1 MARRARRDEPGAWL
15 HIMNRG
21 VARRPMFRG
30 RADIRF
36 FLSLL
41 AREVRRE
48 TLEIHAWC
56 VLTTH
61 YHLLVRSPT
70 GDVSGAME
78 RIQRG
83 YSRRFNREERRDGPL
98 VRGRFTSRRVGS
110 LAYRSCLVRYIDAN
124 PVQAGLVDV
133 AWRYPFGSA
142 AQYVHRKGPKWL
154 ERTWVEAEVCCI
166 PGVEGFSAN
175 GYQRRFNTSRA
186 QELVRLVESRWELGE
201 AASAEIDDL
210 IGAAAPRVRAWM
222 VCKSRVGDGLD
233 PGTPITTAGA
243 VEEALGDTSAM
254 LEGYVCKLREGP
266 TRLLDVALVGLL
278 RDLCALTWPELVAR
292 VGRTRA
298 ICLRLVALHR
308 ELVATEPEYAEE
320 VAARAAL
327 AIRIATGAEV
337 G

>member
-1 MARRARRDEPGAWL
+1 MHKTGPQVLCVLCVLCAQSCFPAEEFSEIQAKITSFKLDNGLTIILYPRGDAPVISCVTYVKTGSTDERVGITGIAHQLEHLAFKGTPHIGAKDFTAEKTAFAAIDRLYDDIQAFEQKMPAEMRDP
-15 HIMNRG
+15 
-21 VARRPMFRG
+21 
-30 RADIRF
+30 

-98 VRGRFTSRRVGS
+98 VRGRFKSRRVGS

-175 GYQRRFNTSRA
+175 G
-186 QELVRLVESRWELGE
+186 
-201 AASAEIDDL
+201 
-210 IGAAAPRVRAWM
+210 
-222 VCKSRVGDGLD
+222 
-233 PGTPITTAGA
+233 
-243 VEEALGDTSAM
+243 
-254 LEGYVCKLREGP
+254 
-266 TRLLDVALVGLL
+266 
-278 RDLCALTWPELVAR
+278 RD
-292 VGRTRA
+292 
-298 ICLRLVALHR
+298 
-308 ELVATEPEYAEE
+308 
-320 VAARAAL
+320 
-327 AIRIATGAEV
+327 
-337 G
+337 